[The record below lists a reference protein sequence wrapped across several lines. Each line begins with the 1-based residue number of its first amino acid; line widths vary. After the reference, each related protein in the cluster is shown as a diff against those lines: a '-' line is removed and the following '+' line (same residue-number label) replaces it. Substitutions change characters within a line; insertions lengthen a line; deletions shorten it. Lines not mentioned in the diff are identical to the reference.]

1 MIDPKKGKQMGACNH
16 NGTIPEETK
25 ISYLPENPSGAD
37 YSLANDIQ
45 DESDADGTAASM
57 TRKSIQRAGYQILGT
72 VSIGLGLS
80 DAGHFRSALSHRRTR
95 RCDLWHRFLS
105 LAGTGQTMPDDE
117 FLEMVLYT
125 TGRIKDA
132 KSLAKKLLDRFGS
145 LGGVFNADLYQL
157 AEVGEIDQDMANA
170 FRAVRGVAA
179 HFARLEIAE
188 RPVLDNWDKLIVY
201 LRTTM
206 AHRPVEQFR
215 ILFLNRMNVLLAD
228 EMQQEGT
235 IDHTPLYP
243 REVVKRA
250 LIHDASAILMV
261 HNHPSNNAQP
271 SQPDIDTTM
280 QLKRALNAMG
290 IVLHDHVIVSK
301 SGHTSFRLLGLL

>member
-1 MIDPKKGKQMGACNH
+1 MSASKELDDTG
-16 NGTIPEETK
+16 EETGPF
-25 ISYLPENPSGAD
+25 SPCQQSGPDYSLPYDIAGESGAD
-37 YSLANDIQ
+37 S
-45 DESDADGTAASM
+45 TAVQM
-57 TRKSIQRAGYQILGT
+57 TRRSIQRAGYQVLTGH
-72 VSIGLGLS
+72 SAGLGLS
-80 DAGHFRSALSHRRTR
+80 DAGSFAATLGQRRTR
-95 RCDLWHRFLS
+95 RCDLWYRFLS
-105 LAGTGQTMPDDE
+105 LAGSGQTMPDNE

-132 KSLAKKLLDRFGS
+132 KSLTEKLLARFKS

-157 AEVGEIDQDMANA
+157 AEVGEIDQDMVNA

-188 RPVLDNWDKLIVY
+188 QPVLDNWDKLLVY
-201 LRTTM
+201 LRASM
-206 AHRPVEQFR
+206 AHRMVEQFR

-261 HNHPSNNAQP
+261 HNHPSNHVRP

-280 QLKRALNAMG
+280 QLKRALNAVG
-290 IVLHDHVIVSK
+290 IVLHDHVIISK
-301 SGHTSFRLLGLL
+301 SGHTSFRQLGLL